1 LIQHDVVGT
10 SVQIETGK
18 MRFSEELMHYTL
30 HAAPGSCS
38 FAPHIVMEELGKPYS
53 LALMSPG
60 HPEAKTDEFRRLN
73 PKGRIPVLIAENFT
87 LTEAPA
93 ILFHLGLTNPD
104 ARLLEADAENIV
116 RSIEWFNWLSSAVHA
131 VGVRMIWRADFFLPD
146 QSMYEPLVHKGKEH
160 LASAFALIESKL
172 TDRDW
177 AVGESYSIVDP
188 YLLVFYR
195 WGNRMAGDMRNTYPA
210 WTSHARRL
218 EERAAVQRA
227 LTQEGISL
235 WE

>member
-1 LIQHDVVGT
+1 
-10 SVQIETGK
+10 
-18 MRFSEELMHYTL
+18 
-30 HAAPGSCS
+30 
-38 FAPHIVMEELGKPYS
+38 
-53 LALMSPG
+53 
-60 HPEAKTDEFRRLN
+60 
-73 PKGRIPVLIAENFT
+73 
-87 LTEAPA
+87 
-93 ILFHLGLTNPD
+93 
-104 ARLLEADAENIV
+104 
-116 RSIEWFNWLSSAVHA
+116 
-131 VGVRMIWRADFFLPD
+131 MIWRADFFLPD
-146 QSMYEPLVHKGKEH
+146 QSMYEPLIHKGKEH

-195 WGNRMAGDMRNTYPA
+195 WGNRMAVDMRNTYPA